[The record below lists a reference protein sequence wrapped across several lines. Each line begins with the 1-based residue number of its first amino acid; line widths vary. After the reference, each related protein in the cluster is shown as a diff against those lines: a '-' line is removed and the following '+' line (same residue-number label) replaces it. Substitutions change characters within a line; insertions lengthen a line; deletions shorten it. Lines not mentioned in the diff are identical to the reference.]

1 MENIQNMNF
10 WFITG
15 SQDLYG
21 EDTLRQVKEDSLQ
34 IVNQLN
40 KGSLPFSIV
49 WKPTVKSSDA
59 IVSVIQEANTDPQC
73 AGIICWMHTFSP
85 AKMWIRGLSILAKP
99 LLHLNTQFNEQI
111 PYDTMD
117 MDFMNLNQSA
127 HGDRE
132 FGHITARMNIKR
144 KVIAGHWSHKEVQD
158 RMSTWMRAASAYI
171 DGKNLVIARFGD
183 NMREVAVTDGDKVEA
198 MMHLGWSVPYY
209 GIGDLVEYMNKVT
222 STAIDARIA
231 QYLERYSFDVKNSPD
246 FAMEHIREQ
255 ARIEEA
261 LRSFLKDAGAKA
273 FTTNFQDLHGMKQLP
288 GLACQNMMA
297 DGYGFAGEGDWKT
310 AAMVRTLKVMAHGLK
325 GGSSFMED
333 YTYHLEKGNQLILGA
348 HMLEVCPSVSD
359 GKAKI
364 EVHQLGI
371 GGKEDPAR
379 LVFDGRKGK
388 SLCTAIVD
396 MGNRFRLVLN
406 EVETV
411 ASPKPFPKLPVAR
424 VLWKPMPDF
433 TTSAEA
439 WILAGG
445 GHHTAYSDALT
456 TEYLRDY
463 AEITGTELLVIDE
476 STKITDFRNEIR
488 WNDKAF

>member
-1 MENIQNMNF
+1 MKAIENMNF

-21 EDTLRQVKEDSLQ
+21 DETLRQVKEDSVK
-34 IVNQLN
+34 IVDQLN
-40 KGSLPFSIV
+40 KASLPFPII
-49 WKPTVKSSDA
+49 WKPTVLSSDA
-59 IVSVIQEANTDPQC
+59 ILAVIQAANTDAHC

-85 AKMWIRGLSILAKP
+85 AKMWIRGLSVLAKP

-132 FGHITARMNIKR
+132 FGHITARMNISR
-144 KVIAGHWSHKEVQD
+144 KVIAGHWSHKEVQH
-158 RMSTWMRAASAYI
+158 RIAVWMRSASAYI

-198 MMHLGWSVPYY
+198 MMHLGWSVPYF
-209 GIGDLVEYMNKVT
+209 GIGDLVDYMSKVT
-222 STAIDARIA
+222 NAAIDERTA
-231 QYLERYSFDVKNSPD
+231 QYFERYTFDAKNCSS
-246 FAMEHIREQ
+246 FAMDHIKEQ
-255 ARIEEA
+255 ARIEEG
-261 LRSFLKDAGAKA
+261 LRGVVRDGGAKA
-273 FTTNFQDLHGMKQLP
+273 FTTDVQDLHGLKQLP

-297 DGYGFAGEGDWKT
+297 DGFGFAGEGDWKT

-325 GGSSFMED
+325 GGTSFMED

-359 GKAKI
+359 IKPRI

-379 LVFDGRKGK
+379 LVFDGRAGK
-388 SLCTAIVD
+388 ALCTAIVD
-396 MGNRFRLVLN
+396 MGSRFRLVLN

-411 ASPKPFPKLPVAR
+411 KSPKPFPKLPVAR
-424 VLWKPMPDF
+424 VLWRPLPDF
-433 TTSAEA
+433 TTSAET

-456 TEYLRDY
+456 TEYMRDY
-463 AEITGTELLVIDE
+463 AEITGTELLVIGDG
-476 STKITDFRNEIR
+476 TTVPNFRNEIR
-488 WNDKAF
+488 WNEKVY

>member
-1 MENIQNMNF
+1 
-10 WFITG
+10 
-15 SQDLYG
+15 
-21 EDTLRQVKEDSLQ
+21 
-34 IVNQLN
+34 
-40 KGSLPFSIV
+40 
-49 WKPTVKSSDA
+49 
-59 IVSVIQEANTDPQC
+59 
-73 AGIICWMHTFSP
+73 
-85 AKMWIRGLSILAKP
+85 
-99 LLHLNTQFNEQI
+99 
-111 PYDTMD
+111 
-117 MDFMNLNQSA
+117 
-127 HGDRE
+127 
-132 FGHITARMNIKR
+132 
-144 KVIAGHWSHKEVQD
+144 
-158 RMSTWMRAASAYI
+158 
-171 DGKNLVIARFGD
+171 
-183 NMREVAVTDGDKVEA
+183 
-198 MMHLGWSVPYY
+198 
-209 GIGDLVEYMNKVT
+209 
-222 STAIDARIA
+222 
-231 QYLERYSFDVKNSPD
+231 
-246 FAMEHIREQ
+246 MEHIREQ

-261 LRSFLKDAGAKA
+261 LRSFLQDAGAKA

-359 GKAKI
+359 AKPLI

-379 LVFDGRKGK
+379 VVFDGRPGK
-388 SLCTAIVD
+388 ALCAAIVD
-396 MGNRFRLVLN
+396 MGARFRLVLN

-411 ASPKPFPKLPVAR
+411 KTPKPFPKLPVAR

-456 TEYLRDY
+456 TDYLRDY
-463 AEITGTELLVIDE
+463 AEITGTELLVIGDG
-476 STKITDFRNEIR
+476 TRIADFRNEIR